1 MTIAVAYKVAA
12 NPQDARVEP
21 DGRIDWSRGKLGISD
36 YDPVAIQVAREAADV
51 SGTELVGVSVGTVA
65 ATAAKEKKNVLARGL
80 DRVMTLGDDKT
91 SEWSSVQVAGALAAL
106 IQRIGGVTL
115 VVTGDAS
122 VDEGAQL
129 MPALV
134 GARLGFPTFLEVT
147 HVEPSGTGWQI
158 TQNYDGG
165 SRVVRTDGAAVIA
178 TTPDA
183 TTPKAPGMKDI
194 LKAAKKPIEDVKC
207 SELDLS
213 RATVNVVSRGP
224 APVKERK
231 HQVFRGEG
239 PGAQTVGAPPAAWVI

>member
-36 YDPVAIQVAREAADV
+36 YAPAAIQVAREAADV

-134 GARLGFPTFLEVT
+134 GARSDSLLAWKSRTSSLLE
-147 HVEPSGTGWQI
+147 
-158 TQNYDGG
+158 
-165 SRVVRTDGAAVIA
+165 RVGKLRKTTTVVAV
-178 TTPDA
+178 
-183 TTPKAPGMKDI
+183 
-194 LKAAKKPIEDVKC
+194 
-207 SELDLS
+207 LS
-213 RATVNVVSRGP
+213 ARMVLRLLP
-224 APVKERK
+224 PLQMRRLRK
-231 HQVFRGEG
+231 RRE
-239 PGAQTVGAPPAAWVI
+239 